1 MGSRSFL
8 RSCPFAY
15 LRREK
20 AARAVTA
27 MAMALVEMTLAA
39 ETAETVAAAALL
51 ATGAVTLEYAL
62 FAVFTAPS
70 CSEVR
75 D

>member
-27 MAMALVEMTLAA
+27 MAMTLVEMTLAA
-39 ETAETVAAAALL
+39 EMTTVAAAALL
-51 ATGAVTLEYAL
+51 ALGVVTAEYAL
-62 FAVFTAPS
+62 FADFTS
-70 CSEVR
+70 LNCSEVR